1 MVFDINYFRYRQCV
15 HQSPVPGPQFWPETA
30 DCVRGRWPQSWGED
44 GQDPGGGA
52 GQSGP
57 RGAALCHWEVGP
69 GQCPVSPGDALLWLP
84 PVDPGYW
91 IPEVW
96 PLKMKNDEPFTSI
109 DQLSSERVKTL
120 VNNFKVPA
128 SANFVQWFVKFG
140 RNVFCYDDDA
150 FINLQEII
158 PFNVDARYS
167 ILI

>member
-1 MVFDINYFRYRQCV
+1 
-15 HQSPVPGPQFWPETA
+15 
-30 DCVRGRWPQSWGED
+30 
-44 GQDPGGGA
+44 
-52 GQSGP
+52 
-57 RGAALCHWEVGP
+57 
-69 GQCPVSPGDALLWLP
+69 
-84 PVDPGYW
+84 
-91 IPEVW
+91 
-96 PLKMKNDEPFTSI
+96 MKNDEPFKSI